1 MTAGAKI
8 INKILANLNL
18 AALKGSLV
26 MIQWNLSLGCTAGS
40 TYPNQSM
47 WFITLLKW
55 KRRITQARQP
65 AGREHSL

>member
-1 MTAGAKI
+1 MSLMTAGAKI

-47 WFITLLKW
+47 
-55 KRRITQARQP
+55 
-65 AGREHSL
+65 